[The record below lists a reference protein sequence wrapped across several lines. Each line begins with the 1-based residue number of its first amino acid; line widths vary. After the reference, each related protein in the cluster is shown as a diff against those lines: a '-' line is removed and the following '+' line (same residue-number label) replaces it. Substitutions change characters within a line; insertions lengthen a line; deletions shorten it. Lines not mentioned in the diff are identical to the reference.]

1 MRIAF
6 FDSGIGGLTVFQ
18 KALHLFPNEDYI
30 YFADSDN
37 APYGSRSKEEAQR
50 LIETAIAFLAKKDI
64 DVLVLACHTA
74 SKLMREKLQNQY
86 DFPVIG
92 MESGL
97 EASHFQ
103 NTAKKILVCGTDLSV
118 KAWEKHFQQY
128 PINAD
133 YFSLQQLITLAE
145 KRNFYSSD
153 AFSYLYQKLTPF
165 EWENYQ
171 AILLGCTH
179 FPFFKR
185 QIQDIL
191 PAPIQILDGGY
202 ATIQK
207 LGNYIKNPNRKQ
219 KNSIQYFISGKPKP
233 VAYFFNYLE
242 VLKLEKERFC
252 SQEMLHFLAP
262 SAAVYQKNN
271 DVFGQLIFQT
281 ISKSTKI
288 QTLVQ
293 EKN

>member
-1 MRIAF
+1 MKIAF

-37 APYGSRSKEEAQR
+37 APYGSRSKEEVQM
-50 LIETAIAFLAKKDI
+50 LIEAAIAFLAKKDI

-74 SKLMREKLQNQY
+74 SKLMKEKLQSQY
-86 DFPVIG
+86 DFRVIG

-97 EASHFQ
+97 EADHFQ

-118 KAWEKHFQQY
+118 KVWEKHFQQG

-133 YFSLQQLITLAE
+133 YISLQQLITLAE

-153 AFSYLYQKLTPF
+153 AFSYLYQKLTSF

-179 FPFFKR
+179 FPFFRR
-185 QIQDIL
+185 QIKAIL

-207 LGNYIKNPNRKQ
+207 LGNYIKKTNRKR
-219 KNSIQYFISGKPKP
+219 NNNIQYFISGKPKP
-233 VAYFFNYLE
+233 AAYFFNYLE
-242 VLKLEKERFC
+242 VLKLEKESFD

-262 SAAVYQKNN
+262 SWAVYEKNS
-271 DVFGQLIFQT
+271 DAFGQFT
-281 ISKSTKI
+281 P
-288 QTLVQ
+288 Q
-293 EKN
+293 EIWGN